1 MRGMVGGTPTRL
13 LVVAAA
19 LVATALPSTAAA
31 SQLIDRNATAVRL
44 AVNQKGEAMITY
56 RTGGRLNRVLVWGA
70 VNARFPSATSR
81 QVRLKKDYAGGWG
94 KYRRL
99 YWRGFRNVCR
109 RYDGPAL
116 AWFVTGCKAPDG
128 SYWALQSWQTP
139 LPDLGYVPWL
149 PMQRAWEL
157 HVSHWTGP
165 LAKLEVHTDW
175 IYGGRFHDLFGRL
188 TYLGHPVFGY
198 HTTRYG
204 APTDG
209 FGRLLYLDTF
219 DSAYGR
225 GWRRENSFVAHNPTG
240 MFCYGFY
247 PFDPTKNGYAHPP
260 GQTGKRGPGNGL
272 RYRITVEGP
281 GVTPDVTWTGP
292 GLHDYDAHNPA
303 DVLYEHQQNA
313 LLDSMIGV
321 DRQCRQ
327 H

>member
-1 MRGMVGGTPTRL
+1 MVRGTHIRL

-19 LVATALPSTAAA
+19 LVAAALPSAAAA
-31 SQLIDRNATAVRL
+31 SQLVDRNATGVQL
-44 AVNQKGEAMITY
+44 AVNRKGEAMITY
-56 RTGGRLNRVLVWGA
+56 RVAGKLRRVLVWGA
-70 VNARFPSATSR
+70 INARFPTPDAH

-99 YWRGFRNVCR
+99 YWRGFRNLCR
-109 RYDGPAL
+109 PYDGPHL
-116 AWFVTGCKAPDG
+116 VYFVTGCEAPDG

-139 LPDLGYVPWL
+139 LPDLGFAPWL
-149 PMQRAWEL
+149 PEQRAWEL

-165 LAKLEVHTDW
+165 LAQLEVYTDW

-188 TYLGHPVFGY
+188 TYRGKPVFGY
-198 HTTRYG
+198 RTTRFG
-204 APTDG
+204 APLDG

-219 DSAYGR
+219 NSRYGR

-247 PFDPTKNGYAHPP
+247 PFDPTRSGYAHPP
-260 GQTGKRGPGNGL
+260 GQTGVRGPGNGE

-281 GVTPDVTWTGP
+281 GLTPDVIWTGP
-292 GLHDYDAHNPA
+292 GLHDYDSKNPA
-303 DVLYEHQQNA
+303 DVAYERRQNA
-313 LLDSMIGV
+313 LLDSMLTV
-321 DRQCRQ
+321 DKQCRQ